1 MDDRYLIK
9 VGEISLKG
17 GNRSYF
23 ENTLKKNIR
32 TSLAGRTIR
41 ISGRE
46 GRFYLQSS
54 DADPKEIEET
64 LGSTFGIVG
73 FTRTRK
79 TEKTLEALREET
91 RRVVSEMVEQ
101 QLESDTGA
109 SFKIE
114 ARRTDKSFPLNS
126 YEIACELGDLIAE
139 EFPSLTVDVRNP
151 QWVINVE
158 IRENAYVYG
167 QLWSG
172 PGGLPV
178 GTAGKGM
185 LMLSGGIDSPVAGYM
200 MAKRGLDLE
209 AIYFHTYPYTSDEA
223 LEKVKT
229 LTRTLAPYFAG
240 VTLHVVPF
248 TDFQMRLTER
258 ANPEEITL
266 LMRAGMVKIAEQL
279 ALDRG
284 AGCLV
289 SGEALGQVASQTQ
302 ESMRFTGS
310 VSSLPVFRPLIGLDK
325 EEIIS
330 RARRIGTFA
339 TSILPYEDC
348 CTLFTPEHPLVRPD
362 METMRSAWENI
373 EGEELLQR
381 AKEETEQISFP
392 PGAAERVS

>member
-1 MDDRYLIK
+1 MRDQYLIK
-9 VGEISLKG
+9 IGEISLKG

-23 ENTLKKNIR
+23 EKSLKQNIR
-32 TSLAGRTIR
+32 AALPGREVR

-46 GRFYLQSS
+46 GRFYLRSR
-54 DADPKEIEET
+54 DAEEQEVRQA
-64 LGSTFGIVG
+64 LSRTFGVVG

-79 TEKTLEALREET
+79 SEKSLEALKEET
-91 RRVVSEMVEQ
+91 YRLVEEMASELPPGKTE
-101 QLESDTGA
+101 A

-126 YEIACELGDLIAE
+126 YQIACELGAYLAE
-139 EFPSLTVDVRNP
+139 EFPFLSVDVRNP
-151 QWVINVE
+151 DWTISVE
-158 IRENAYVYG
+158 IREHSYVYG
-167 QLWSG
+167 QLWPG

-178 GTAGKGM
+178 GTAGKGI

-209 AIYFHTYPYTSDEA
+209 AVYFHTYPYTSDEA

-229 LTRTLAPYFAG
+229 LSGILSPYLRG
-240 VTLHVVPF
+240 LTLHVVPF
-248 TDFQMRLTER
+248 TDFQMRLAER
-258 ANPEEITL
+258 AEAEEITL
-266 LMRAGMVKIAEQL
+266 LMRAGMVKIAEML
-279 ALDRG
+279 AADIG

-330 RARRIGTFA
+330 RARTIGTFS

-348 CTLFTPEHPLVRPD
+348 CTIFTPEHPLVKPD
-362 METMRSAWENI
+362 YQRMREAWERL
-373 EGEELLQR
+373 EADELLQR
-381 AKEETEQISFP
+381 AKDDTEQVKLSQD
-392 PGAAERVS
+392 EVRQV